1 MYQLDGAEMSRR
13 VDFAIAMQGQ
23 SVCVCGGGPLTG
35 PKTIVLKQVYSTTP
49 NKLLLISS
57 LSVATSALLRARAD
71 ILEQEA
77 LLYATT
83 KDGLCIIYIKKT
95 QKYSAHN

>member
-1 MYQLDGAEMSRR
+1 
-13 VDFAIAMQGQ
+13 
-23 SVCVCGGGPLTG
+23 
-35 PKTIVLKQVYSTTP
+35 
-49 NKLLLISS
+49 LLISS
-57 LSVATSALLRARAD
+57 LSVAASALLRARAD